1 MGVDHVIMLLK
12 VLSEQDTKV
21 QTSTQLLILLS
32 MYLVNKKTISE
43 KKGEKLFSGLCYQTL
58 RVRELSRPYLGS

>member
-21 QTSTQLLILLS
+21 QTFTQLLILLS
-32 MYLVNKKTISE
+32 IYLVSKKTISE
-43 KKGEKLFSGLCYQTL
+43 KKRRKIVF
-58 RVRELSRPYLGS
+58 